1 MKTKLSILLF
11 ILTILSVKS
20 QEVTNEIE
28 KSQTEFTEWKDVEI
42 APLFNDCKRKKK
54 EEKNKKC
61 TKDKINGFIHRK
73 LNTELISKEFD
84 PRTLVEIRSEF
95 IINSN
100 GEIEDIK
107 VNGPTETA
115 KKNVYEIFT
124 SIPKMSPGMNN
135 GKVVNVKYRHF
146 VRFYTF

>member
-1 MKTKLSILLF
+1 MKIKLSVLLF

-20 QEVTNEIE
+20 QEVINETE
-28 KSQTEFTEWKDVEI
+28 KTQTEFIEWKDVEI

-73 LNTELISKEFD
+73 LNTELISKEFKS
-84 PRTLVEIRSEF
+84 RTLVEIKSEF

-100 GEIEDIK
+100 GKIENIK
-107 VNGPTETA
+107 VDGPTETA
-115 KKNVYEIFT
+115 INNVYEIF
-124 SIPKMSPGMNN
+124 SLLPKMSPGMNN
-135 GKVVNVKYRHF
+135 GKAVNVKYKHF